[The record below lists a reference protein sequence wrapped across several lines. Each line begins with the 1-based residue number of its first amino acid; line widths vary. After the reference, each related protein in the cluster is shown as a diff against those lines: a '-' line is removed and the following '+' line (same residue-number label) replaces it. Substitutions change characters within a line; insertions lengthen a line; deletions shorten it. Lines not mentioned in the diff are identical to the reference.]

1 MSTYLVPNGSELPS
15 ALAHAVAT
23 ALATL
28 VIAMGR
34 CATPNGGDGGD
45 ERPSAR
51 LQAIAITLGTFA
63 AILTWQLISQA
74 H

>member
-1 MSTYLVPNGSELPS
+1 MPNDPGGHPHTLKQ
-15 ALAHAVAT
+15 AIAIM
-23 ALATL
+23 LATFAT
-28 VIAMGR
+28 VITR
-34 CATPNGGDGGD
+34 CATPNGSGDGGS
-45 ERPSAR
+45 ERPSAH